1 MFDRL
6 APILFV
12 LIFSTGFVGARLAM
26 PYSEPATFLAL
37 RFAITLVILVIIAW
51 WAKALW
57 PKGKTFAWLLLIGAM
72 LHGIY
77 LWTVFWVIDQGM
89 PAGVSA
95 VVIGLQPVTTAL
107 LAGLFLG
114 ETITTGHRAGL
125 MLGFVGVLIVLWPGF
140 DWASG
145 GVTLVTV
152 SVAAFGMLML
162 STSTILQ
169 KAVGQTVDV
178 RTSTAIQ
185 YIGALIPVTALSLLM
200 ENRIID
206 WTAEMVFAM
215 AWAVIVL
222 SIVAIYLLMWL
233 IKRGSVAQVAGY
245 FYLIPACAALLA
257 WALFGETLSLLQLL
271 GMVLCAV
278 AVALASG
285 TLRLAQLGLSKRW

>member
-1 MFDRL
+1 MFDRI

-37 RFAITLVILVIIAW
+37 RFAITFVFLVIIAW

-72 LHGIY
+72 LHGLY

-114 ETITTGHRAGL
+114 ETITAGHRIGL
-125 MLGFVGVLIVLWPGF
+125 VLGFLGVLMVLWPGF
-140 DWASG
+140 DWDSG
-145 GVTLVTV
+145 GVTLVTI
-152 SVAAFGMLML
+152 SIAAFGMLML

-169 KAVGQTVDV
+169 KAVGQTIDV
-178 RTSTAIQ
+178 RTSTAVQ
-185 YIGALIPVTALSLLM
+185 YIGALVPVTVLSLLM

-206 WTAEMVFAM
+206 WTGEMIFAM

-233 IKRGSVAQVAGY
+233 IKGGSVSQVAGY

-257 WALFGETLSLLQLL
+257 WVLFGETLALFQLL
-271 GMVLCAV
+271 GMVLCAA

-285 TLRLAQLGLSKRW
+285 TLRLAHLDLSKR